1 MAAKVLI
8 IDDEDVFR
16 EDLAILL
23 RRRNCECLT
32 ASNGEEGLDILN
44 SFEPDVILCD
54 IIMPGRGGIELLD
67 DFSRCSPKTSV
78 IMITAFGSLQTAI
91 NAFRKGAADYVMKP
105 LVIED
110 VVQKIDRLMTYKR
123 LSQEVKSLRRELSQ
137 DVASLSVVSQS
148 QAMKDVLEQVGM
160 VAPTRSTVLITGES
174 GTGKELIA
182 RAIHSMSVAR
192 EEASEV
198 NVDDL
203 PFVPINC
210 AGIPAELLESQLF
223 GHLRGAFTGAVENRV
238 GQFELARDGTILLD
252 EVAEMPMALQSKLL
266 RVLEE
271 REFVPVGSSTSVPLL
286 ARIVTATNKNLRTL
300 VEKDEFRED
309 LLFRLAVFE
318 IPLPPLRQRRSDI
331 SPLLESFIRK
341 FNKEM
346 KRCCQGV
353 DRAAMRQLLAH
364 SWPGNVRELRNVV
377 ERAMILNRGEYIR
390 VEDLPHE
397 LQDSALA
404 TSSTDDLREA
414 MRSYEAAHILHVLD
428 ATGWNREE
436 TSRCLGI
443 NPSTLY
449 RKMTDLSLH
458 DSRRPTSR
466 PD

>member
-1 MAAKVLI
+1 MATKVLI

-23 RRRNCECLT
+23 RRRDIQCLT
-32 ASNGEEGLDILN
+32 ASNGEQGLDILN

-110 VVQKIDRLMTYKR
+110 VVQKIDRLINYKR
-123 LSQEVKSLRRELSQ
+123 LSQEVKFLRRELSQ
-137 DVASLSVVSQS
+137 DLASLSVVDRS
-148 QAMKDVLEQVGM
+148 QAMKDVLDLVGM

-174 GTGKELIA
+174 GTGKELVA
-182 RAIHSMSVAR
+182 RAIHSMSIQHGNSPKDSQHEPRFVA
-192 EEASEV
+192 V
-198 NVDDL
+198 
-203 PFVPINC
+203 NC
-210 AGIPAELLESQLF
+210 AGIPTELLESELF
-223 GHLRGAFTGAVENRV
+223 GHVKGAFTGAVQNRV
-238 GQFELARDGTILLD
+238 GYFELAQDGTILLD
-252 EVAEMPMALQSKLL
+252 EVAEMPIALQSKLL

-271 REFVPVGSSTSVPLL
+271 KEFVRLGDTTPIALL
-286 ARIVTATNKNLRTL
+286 ARIVAATNKNLRDL
-300 VEKDEFRED
+300 VEKGEFRED
-309 LLFRLAVFE
+309 LFFRLAVFE
-318 IPLPPLRQRRSDI
+318 IVIPPLRRRASDI
-331 SPLLESFIRK
+331 PPLTEYFIKK
-341 FNKEM
+341 FNQEM
-346 KRCCQGV
+346 KRQIKGT
-353 DRAAMRQLLAH
+353 DSEAMRHLLAH
-364 SWPGNVRELRNVV
+364 LWPGNIRELRNVI
-377 ERAMILNRGEYIR
+377 ERAMILNRGEYIT

-404 TSSTDDLREA
+404 TSSTGDLREA
-414 MRSYEAAHILHVLD
+414 MRSYEAAHILHVLN

-436 TSRCLGI
+436 TARRLGV

-458 DSRRPTSR
+458 DSRRTTLNPG
-466 PD
+466 